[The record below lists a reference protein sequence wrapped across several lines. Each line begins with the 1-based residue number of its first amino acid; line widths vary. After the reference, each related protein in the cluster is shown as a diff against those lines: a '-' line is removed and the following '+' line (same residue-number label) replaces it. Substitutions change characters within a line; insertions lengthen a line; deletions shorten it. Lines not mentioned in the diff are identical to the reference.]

1 MSNSK
6 AKSSE
11 TTIDSDEYV
20 EAEFATFENDE
31 KTKQD
36 EEYAEDLAYL
46 KAREENGTL
55 DDLSAAFYHRMIAD
69 ENSK

>member
-20 EAEFATFENDE
+20 DVELTTFKNDE

-36 EEYAEDLAYL
+36 EVTS
-46 KAREENGTL
+46 N
-55 DDLSAAFYHRMIAD
+55 I
-69 ENSK
+69 

>member
-20 EAEFATFENDE
+20 DVELTTFKNDE

-36 EEYAEDLAYL
+36 EYDDGAEYFKLCVEQGRLS
-46 KAREENGTL
+46 ETL
-55 DDLSAAFYHRMIAD
+55 YKMAFGD